1 MKNMKKTFTSDDN
14 HTGDAGK
21 NKIFPVLWNVAKF
34 IIPVVLAFG
43 AYSKS
48 SLFSRYFIYTNSFSV
63 VRSVAMGG
71 TSHTGFYKAYQSG
84 IGELLAP
91 IQILL
96 YLNIRNNSD
105 EPQTIE
111 GFLLEFK
118 QANGNWVPVTVLE
131 KRTGIIYSALGDA
144 TRLKQANQLDF
155 SGLSFEENISA
166 GTLPPHG
173 VLSGWLFLEFPEEY
187 RESNMLSARYR
198 ITFFSGFGERET
210 HELHNVDLPPNA
222 VQTRYV
228 GIRPMQDKRDISSLT
243 ILPWGDLMKK
253 FQAERKQ
260 TQ

>member
-1 MKNMKKTFTSDDN
+1 MKNVKKKLASDDN
-14 HTGDAGK
+14 HSSDASRD
-21 NKIFPVLWNVAKF
+21 KISSVLWNFAKF
-34 IIPVVLAFG
+34 LIPVVLAFG

-48 SLFSRYFIYTNSFSV
+48 SLFSRYFIYTNTFSV

-71 TSHTGFYKAYQSG
+71 TSHTGFYKAYHSSF
-84 IGELLAP
+84 GELLAP

-111 GFLLEFK
+111 GFLLEF
-118 QANGNWVPVTVLE
+118 QQENDNWVPVTVLE

-155 SGLSFEENISA
+155 SGLSFEENIAA

-173 VLSGWLFLEFPEEY
+173 VISGWLFLEFPEKY
-187 RESNMLSARYR
+187 RESNMLSARFR

-210 HELHNVDLPPNA
+210 HQLHNVDLPQNA

-228 GIRPMQDKRDISSLT
+228 GIRPMQNKRDISSLP
-243 ILPWGDLMKK
+243 IVPWGDLMKR
-253 FQAERKQ
+253 FENERKQ